1 MVQSRVAHALRNTFR
16 AESDLTKKCKCS
28 SGSAVTAC
36 ASSSSADV
44 DNDLEKEALTCYNAA
59 AAAAC
64 GSDDQADTII
74 VQSVPMLVQIPG
86 TN

>member
-1 MVQSRVAHALRNTFR
+1 M
-16 AESDLTKKCKCS
+16 
-28 SGSAVTAC
+28 TAC

-86 TN
+86 TLPTLQGVPAHFLSCRIPILLGKT